1 MNARAA
7 SALLALALLAGA
19 AGIACSGGGEPD
31 GAAEATAASGAG
43 GAIAAGEA
51 GLASGYPRFVD
62 DGTGLTVVLGTPDL
76 GVGRQ
81 RVSFV
86 LSDAGGI
93 VRLPIATLAARFG
106 ANGESRSAI
115 ARFHEFPGGVRGL
128 HVGWL
133 DFDRAGEWTLEVS
146 VPRPDGSIAAT
157 SFPVAVAGRTRAP
170 GVGDPAPASRNR
182 TLADAESVHD
192 LSTGADPDP
201 ALYERTIAGALAE
214 GRPLAVV
221 FASPGFCT
229 NALCGPQAEVLSAL
243 RARYADRARFIHV
256 DLYEN
261 PAEVRRAGL
270 EAAVETP
277 LLAEWGLE
285 TAEWTFIVDAEGRV
299 AARFEAFATEDE
311 LEQALLAVLGGA

>member
-1 MNARAA
+1 MSARAA
-7 SALLALALLAGA
+7 AALAALALLAGA
-19 AGIACSGGGEPD
+19 AGAACSGGGPPD
-31 GAAEATAASGAG
+31 GAPAAG
-43 GAIAAGEA
+43 GGGGAVAAGEA
-51 GLASGYPRFVD
+51 GLGSGYPRFED
-62 DGTGLTVVLGTPDL
+62 EEAGLTVVLGTPDL

-93 VRLPIATLAARFG
+93 VRLPIATLGARFG
-106 ANGESRSAI
+106 AEGESLGAI
-115 ARFHEFPGGVRGL
+115 ARFREFPGGARGL
-128 HVGWL
+128 YVGWL
-133 DFDRAGEWTLEVS
+133 DFGRAGEWTLEVS

-157 SFPVAVAGRTRAP
+157 SFPVAVAARTRAP
-170 GVGDPAPASRNR
+170 DVGDPAPASRNR
-182 TLADAESVHD
+182 TLADVGSVAE

-214 GRPLAVV
+214 GRPLAVT

-243 RARYADRARFIHV
+243 RARYADRAHFIHV

-261 PAEVRRAGL
+261 PAEIRGAGL

-285 TAEWTFIVDAEGRV
+285 TAEWTFVVDAEGRV

-311 LEQALLAVLGGA
+311 VERALLAVLGGA